1 MEALTM
7 VEPNNFWYRI
17 LFKIKLYEANGAAF
31 QQFVNQLFDYS
42 IEDFQSIS
50 PWGNWGDGG
59 NDGWIP
65 SKGHYYQIYGP
76 KPNTKLNELQ
86 TVKKLIDDYNKLTDK
101 WRNVISYYF
110 VLNDRYTGV
119 PAPVVN
125 ELQQL
130 ELESELQEARAIGSA
145 NLEKVFI
152 ELSNDCKE
160 LIVGGIPNGSP
171 DFIDSRCVGELLSHI
186 ADKPTNLPGF
196 LNETAP
202 IFEEKIKFNGIT
214 SPVSDYL
221 KLYSYHVAAVDDFLA
236 VRDPGLKQEIAQEI
250 NRLYNESKLA
260 IPDSE
265 SEAPNMRYVWMVDQL
280 IPKKMKNNVHS
291 MKAYRE
297 ASQVI
302 LTKYFETCDAYENP
316 NSSSTT

>member
-1 MEALTM
+1 M
-7 VEPNNFWYRI
+7 VESSNFWYRI
-17 LFKIKLYEANGAAF
+17 LFKIKLYEASGTTF
-31 QQFVNQLFDYS
+31 QQFVNQLFNYS
-42 IEDFQSIS
+42 LDGFQSIS

-76 KPNTKLNELQ
+76 QPNSKLNELK
-86 TVKKLIDDYNKLTDK
+86 TIKKLIDDYNKLTDK
-101 WRNVISYYF
+101 WRNVKSYYF
-110 VLNDRYTGV
+110 ILNDKYMGV
-119 PAPVVN
+119 PAPIVR

-130 ELESELQEARAIGSA
+130 ELESELEEARAISSA
-145 NLEKVFI
+145 NLEKAFI
-152 ELSNDCKE
+152 SLSSDCKD
-160 LIVGGIPNGSP
+160 LIVGGIPNGTL

-186 ADKPTNLPGF
+186 ADKPNSLPSF

-202 IFEEKIKFNGIT
+202 IFEDKIIFNGIT

-221 KLYSYHVAAVDDFLA
+221 KLYSYHIAVVDDFLA
-236 VRDPGLKQEIAQEI
+236 VRDPSLKQEIAEEI
-250 NRLYNESKLA
+250 SSLYIKSELA

-265 SEAPNMRYVWMVDQL
+265 SEASNMRYVWMVDQL
-280 IPKKMKNNVHS
+280 IPARVKDNVHS

-316 NSSSTT
+316 NSTSST